1 MRLDRQR
8 DAASIL
14 DALQA
19 SEDAIA
25 FCRGMTREDF
35 LADRK
40 TQAAVQHQ
48 LLVVGEAVKRISEAT
63 RSEWTEVP
71 WRAVAGTRDRLIHGY
86 DSVDLAIVWTMVVR
100 DLPQLIEHLRRIRDA
115 IGPNP

>member
-25 FCRGMTREDF
+25 FCHRMTREDF

-48 LLVVGEAVKRISEAT
+48 LLVVGEAINRISTARCAARLCVRKGVGIGCRVGVATPTRRGCEAAL
-63 RSEWTEVP
+63 R
-71 WRAVAGTRDRLIHGY
+71 AGT
-86 DSVDLAIVWTMVVR
+86 
-100 DLPQLIEHLRRIRDA
+100 
-115 IGPNP
+115 